1 MASSVFQAL
10 GKGLL
15 SMTISV
21 VRQLLLVLPLAYLL
35 SLTGRLEMVWW
46 AFPIAEVLAGLLAAV
61 FLRRAY
67 LRVIKSM
74 RAQDYQF

>member
-1 MASSVFQAL
+1 M
-10 GKGLL
+10 KKK
-15 SMTISV
+15 M
-21 VRQLLLVLPLAYLL
+21 
-35 SLTGRLEMVWW
+35 M
-46 AFPIAEVLAGLLAAV
+46 AGLLAAV